1 MVDGSNESNSRGPAV
16 VVRRGSRHSVTPM
29 ASVEASVEG
38 CRQRFGTRR
47 WRIDKKRRLVLRIAP
62 RSLK

>member
-1 MVDGSNESNSRGPAV
+1 
-16 VVRRGSRHSVTPM
+16 M

-47 WRIDKKRRLVLRIAP
+47 WRIDKKRRLGAAHRDEELEMSR
-62 RSLK
+62 L